1 MMVWIGVEGI
11 SHEKLASRRSAATRN
26 VAIGLIAV
34 FLLTAGTVSA
44 EPLVFEG
51 GDGPGAG
58 KRVVLVSGDEE
69 YRSEEALPAL
79 AKILS
84 IHHGFRCTV
93 LFALSGDIIDPNNT
107 ENIPG
112 LEALESADL
121 MIIATRYRNLP
132 DEQMQWIDRYLLRGG
147 PVIGLRTATHAFRIP
162 ADRRFAHYGN
172 DYAGEKTL
180 WAGGFGRLVLGE
192 KWIAH
197 HGAHGSEATR
207 GVIAEE
213 LRDLPILRGCEDI
226 FGPTDVY
233 AVRLPLPGDSRPLVF
248 GAVLAGMDPDAEPVQ
263 DGRNDPMMPIA
274 WTKRYR
280 VEDGQAGRVFTTT
293 MGAAVDLRSEGL
305 RRLLVNAAY
314 WCTGLEAEIP
324 ALAEVSFVGD
334 FSPSPFGF
342 RENEYW
348 KNRQLTPERFR

>member
-1 MMVWIGVEGI
+1 MTACIGIEGI
-11 SHEKLASRRSAATRN
+11 SREKPVSRRAAATMH
-26 VAIGLIAV
+26 VAIGLLTV
-34 FLLTAGTVSA
+34 FLLTAGTVLA

-51 GDGPGAG
+51 GDGPGSG

-79 AKILS
+79 AKVLS
-84 IHHGFRCTV
+84 VHHGFRCTV
-93 LFALSGDIIDPNNT
+93 LFAMSGDTIDPNNAG
-107 ENIPG
+107 NIPG

-172 DYAGEKTL
+172 DYAGEKAL

-197 HGAHGSEATR
+197 HGAHGREATR
-207 GVIAEE
+207 GVIPEE
-213 LRDLPILRGCEDI
+213 LRDLPILRGCGDI

-248 GAVLAGMDPDAEPVQ
+248 GAVLAGMDPADEPVR

-274 WTKRYR
+274 WTKTYQ
-280 VEDGQAGRVFTTT
+280 VEDGKAGRVFTTT

-305 RRLLVNAAY
+305 RRLLVNAVY
-314 WCTGLEAEIP
+314 WCTGLEAVIP
-324 ALAEVSFVGD
+324 EQADVSFVGD
-334 FSPSPFGF
+334 FGPSPFGF
-342 RENEYW
+342 RENAYW
-348 KNRQLTPERFR
+348 QNRQLTPEQFR